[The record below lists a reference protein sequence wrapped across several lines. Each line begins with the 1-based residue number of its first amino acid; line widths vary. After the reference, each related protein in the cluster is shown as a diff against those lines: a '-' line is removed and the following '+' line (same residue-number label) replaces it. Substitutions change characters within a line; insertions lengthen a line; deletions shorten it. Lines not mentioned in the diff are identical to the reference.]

1 MSKKNKRRLC
11 LLVVDDDPAI
21 RYSLSRWLGKRGV
34 RVIEAA
40 DTREAVEMVR
50 DASFIDAQIDGL
62 LVDYQLP
69 DATGC
74 RIIMEFRDEF
84 PGVPMALMTGR
95 EDLSLELWLRARGI
109 PLLRKPLNLGGLGK
123 WLQEIGR
130 RATAVPAS

>member
-1 MSKKNKRRLC
+1 MIRKSKRRLC
-11 LLVVDDDPAI
+11 LLVVDDDPAV
-21 RYSLSRWLGKRGV
+21 RYSLSRWLNRRGM
-34 RVIEAA
+34 RTIEAA

-50 DASFIDAQIDGL
+50 DASFVDAQIDGL

-109 PLLRKPLNLGGLGK
+109 PLFRKPLDLKALAN
-123 WLQEIGR
+123 WLREIGQR
-130 RATAVPAS
+130 EAATAAS